1 MRIALACLLAA
12 ACARGPKTAEE
23 AQAAVRGAD
32 AKATYDLVDK
42 PTRWSID
49 ATFKYHQQ
57 SLAAIEE
64 SYPAEVQGREKARFV
79 DAEDA
84 RGFLAAYDARYHLIA
99 AGKTSPENFVQEGSR
114 WRWSGLRA
122 AWDDIKL
129 RASHDLETVRESAAA
144 YKRASR

>member
-1 MRIALACLLAA
+1 MFTPKGCRNHERERATFDYVMWRFACLVAVLAG
-12 ACARGPKTAEE
+12 CARGPKTPEE

-32 AKATYDLVDK
+32 AKAIYDLVDK

-64 SYPAEVQGREKARFV
+64 SYPVEVQGREKARFV

-84 RGFLAAYDARYHLIA
+84 RGFLTAYD
-99 AGKTSPENFVQEGSR
+99 
-114 WRWSGLRA
+114 
-122 AWDDIKL
+122 
-129 RASHDLETVRESAAA
+129 
-144 YKRASR
+144 